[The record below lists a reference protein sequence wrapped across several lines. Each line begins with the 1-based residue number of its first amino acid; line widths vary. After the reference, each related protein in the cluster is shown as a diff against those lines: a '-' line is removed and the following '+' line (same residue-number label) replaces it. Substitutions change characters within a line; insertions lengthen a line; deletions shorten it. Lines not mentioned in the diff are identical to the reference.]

1 MHSRRLGFL
10 AVILGV
16 TILGPAD
23 RTVGQEIDE
32 AARRAQLLAPLLD
45 NDTFAVVR
53 VDVEKI
59 DIPAAYALAEQVPDL
74 LTVNSYL
81 PPNAEAAVG
90 MAKAF
95 RAAGGKDSYILL
107 GVSDF
112 NEFFPS
118 AIVPLAPGADSD
130 ALAKVVR
137 SQTTERLGDV
147 LFSGSHKTLARL
159 QAIKPS
165 PRPGLQRAL
174 AAVADSAVQLVVIP
188 TDDSR
193 AALEQLILPRILG
206 DAHARPLIRES
217 LWIAAGFSFAPRA
230 SLKLAIGA
238 PDARTAERIKSA
250 FGSFLASQGERE
262 IVRLLWPRFDEISKF
277 FDWKQ
282 QADHSLSVTWDD
294 RQGQVSEFAQIAIVP
309 PLSVAASVNARQM
322 TFDQLKT
329 LEIGLLNHHDVFKAF
344 PPPAILSK
352 EGKPLLSWR
361 VKILPFI
368 DENRMYQ
375 DFHRDE
381 PWDSPHNKQFIAR
394 MPAVYRCVKSK
405 VADSG
410 RTVFQV
416 PRGPSTIF
424 PGPEGITIRKIIDG
438 TSRTI
443 SIVEVDE
450 EHAVPWT
457 KPDDWTFDPE
467 NPTAGLGGHYFGVFL
482 AGWADG
488 HASAIPTTVD
498 KDLLRAAFT
507 RDGREPL
514 KAPDR

>member
-1 MHSRRLGFL
+1 MHSKRLGFL

-16 TILGPAD
+16 SLLGPTEL
-23 RTVGQEIDE
+23 TVGQEIDE

-45 NDTFAVVR
+45 NDTFALVR
-53 VDVEKI
+53 VDVDKI

-74 LTVNSYL
+74 LAINSYL
-81 PPNAEAAVG
+81 PPKVELAAS

-95 RAAGGKDSYILL
+95 RAAGGKDFYILL
-107 GVSDF
+107 GISDF

-118 AIVPLAPGADSD
+118 AIVPLGPGADPD

-159 QAIKPS
+159 QALKPG

-238 PDARTAERIKSA
+238 PDAQTAERIKSA
-250 FGSFLASQGERE
+250 LGSFLMSQGQRE
-262 IVRLLWPRFDEISKF
+262 IVRLFWPRFDEIPKF
-277 FDWKQ
+277 LDWKE
-282 QADHSLSVTWDD
+282 QADHSLSVSLDD
-294 RQGQVSEFAQIAIVP
+294 GQGKLSEFTQIAIAP
-309 PLSVAASVNARQM
+309 PLAVAASVNARQM
-322 TFDQLKT
+322 TFDQLKQ
-329 LEIGLLNHHDVFKAF
+329 LELGLLNHEAVFKAF

-352 EGKPLLSWR
+352 DGKPLLSWR

-394 MPAVYRCVKSK
+394 MPAVYRCLKSK

-410 RTVFQV
+410 RTVYQV
-416 PRGPSTIF
+416 PRGPSTVF
-424 PGPEGITIRKIIDG
+424 PGPEGIAIRKIIDG
-438 TSRTI
+438 TSLTI
-443 SIVEVDE
+443 SIVEVDD

-457 KPDDWTFDPE
+457 KPDDWSFDPE
-467 NPTAGLGGHYFGVFL
+467 NPTAGLGGHYIGVFL

-488 HASAIPTTVD
+488 HASAIPITTD
-498 KDLLRAAFT
+498 KDFLRAVFT
-507 RDGREPL
+507 RDGREVL
-514 KAPDR
+514 KWPE

>member
-1 MHSRRLGFL
+1 MHPRRLGFL

-16 TILGPAD
+16 SIVGLAEPM
-23 RTVGQEIDE
+23 VGQEIDE
-32 AARRAQLLAPLLD
+32 AARRAQLLTPLLD
-45 NDTFAVVR
+45 NDTFAVIR

-59 DIPAAYALAEQVPDL
+59 DIPSAYALAEQVPDL
-74 LTVNSYL
+74 LTVNSYF
-81 PPNAEAAVG
+81 PPKVEAAAG

-95 RAAGGKDSYILL
+95 RAAGGKDFYVLL
-107 GVSDF
+107 GIHDF

-118 AIVPLAPGADSD
+118 AIVPLAPGADPD
-130 ALAKVVR
+130 ALAKVAR
-137 SQTTERLGDV
+137 SQATERLGEV

-159 QAIKPS
+159 QALKPS
-165 PRPGLQRAL
+165 PRPGFERAL

-188 TDDSR
+188 TEDSR
-193 AALEQLILPRILG
+193 AALEQFILPHILG
-206 DAHARPLIRES
+206 DAHARPLIREA

-250 FGSFLASQGERE
+250 LGSFLASQGERE
-262 IVRLLWPRFDEISKF
+262 IVRLFWPRFDEISKF
-277 FDWKQ
+277 FDWKH
-282 QADHSLSVTWDD
+282 QADHSLSVSWDEG
-294 RQGQVSEFAQIAIVP
+294 QGQLSEFAQIAVVP
-309 PLSVAASVNARQM
+309 PLTVAASVKARDM
-322 TFDQLKT
+322 TFEQLKT
-329 LEIGLLNHHDVFKAF
+329 LEIGLLNHHDDMKAF

-352 EGKPLLSWR
+352 DGKPLLSWR
-361 VKILPFI
+361 VKILPYI
-368 DENRMYQ
+368 DENQMYR
-375 DFHRDE
+375 DFHLDE
-381 PWDSPHNKQFIAR
+381 PWDSPHNKQFIVR

-410 RTVFQV
+410 RTVYQV
-416 PRGPSTIF
+416 PRGPSTVF
-424 PGPEGITIRKIIDG
+424 SGPEGIAIRKIIDG

-443 SIVEVDE
+443 SIVEVDDE
-450 EHAVPWT
+450 RAVPWT

-514 KAPDR
+514 KLPRE